1 MALIWGRNPVVEA
14 LRAGKAVER
23 LYVAEGLRPNPVVDE
38 ITRRA
43 RALRVQTQHLD
54 RRALDRLADGANHQ
68 GVVAEIEE
76 FEYAELD
83 DVLGRA
89 QAAGE
94 PPLLLL
100 LDALQDPQ
108 NLGSLI
114 RTAEAVGVHG
124 VVLPRHRS
132 VGVTAAVAKASAGA
146 VEHLPVV
153 RVTNLG
159 QAIEDLKAKGVWV
172 LGLDAS
178 GKQAYDEADYSAP
191 TAIVVGAEG
200 GGLHRLVAERCDL
213 LVKLPMRGRVASLN
227 AAAAGSIVLYH
238 AFRSRERARNA
249 AG

>member
-23 LYVAEGLRPNPVVDE
+23 LYLAEGLRPNPVIDE

-43 RALRVQTQHLD
+43 RGLRVQTQYLD
-54 RRALDRLADGANHQ
+54 RRALDRLADGASHQ
-68 GVVAEIEE
+68 GVVAEVEE

-83 DVLGRA
+83 DILRGA

-94 PPLLLL
+94 RPLLLL

-124 VVLPRHRS
+124 IVLPRHRS

-146 VEHLPVV
+146 VEHLPIA

-159 QAIEDLKAKGVWV
+159 QAIEELKSQGGWV

-178 GKQAYDEADYSAP
+178 GKQAYDEADYTAP

-213 LVKLPMRGRVASLN
+213 LVKLPMRGKVASLN
-227 AAAAGSIVLYH
+227 ASSAGSIVLYH
-238 AFRSRERARNA
+238 AFRSRERARSA